1 MARKEHVELVDD
13 LDNGPA
19 DETVSFGLGGK
30 QYSIDLSAKHATE
43 LRAVLGKYIAVAR
56 VEAGSGAAARR
67 GRGAGKREESSAG
80 DVRDWAK
87 SQGIAVSDR
96 GRIPSDL
103 MVKFQAAQTS

>member
-19 DETVSFGLGGK
+19 DETVSFGLSGK

-43 LRAVLGKYIAVAR
+43 LRAVFGKYIAVAR
-56 VEAGSGAAARR
+56 LEAKTSAAARQ
-67 GRGAGKREESSAG
+67 GRAGKKREESTAG

-96 GRIPSDL
+96 GRIPTDL
-103 MVKFQAAQTS
+103 MVKFQAAQIS